1 MERVFLSF
9 GSNTGDKL
17 SNLRRALERV
27 KELPRTNIKSV
38 SSVYETEPV
47 GMTNQPTFFNLA
59 AEVATSLPADEF
71 FDQLKSIEKSIG
83 RTATVR
89 WGPREIDI
97 DIIFFGSFVF
107 EKGNL
112 RIPHPERLNRKFV
125 LEPLVEI
132 AGDFVDPIE
141 EWPLETLLIRCTDG
155 HGVKK
160 TTIDLDKG

>member
-1 MERVFLSF
+1 MEQVFLSF

-27 KELPRTNIKSV
+27 KELPRTNMKYV

-47 GMTNQPTFFNLA
+47 GITTQPIFFNLA
-59 AEVATSLPADEF
+59 AELATSLPVDEF
-71 FDQLKSIEKSIG
+71 FDQLKNIEKAIG

-97 DIIFFGSFVF
+97 DIVYFGRSIF

-132 AGDFVDPIE
+132 AKDFVDPIE
-141 EWPLETLLIRCTDG
+141 KLPLETLLIRCTDG